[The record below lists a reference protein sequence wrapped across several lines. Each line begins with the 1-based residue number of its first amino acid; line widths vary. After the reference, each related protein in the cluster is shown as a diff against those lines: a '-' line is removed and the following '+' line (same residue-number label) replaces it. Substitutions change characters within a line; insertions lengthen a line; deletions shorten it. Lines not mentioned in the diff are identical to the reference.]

1 MLTMPTTQLAEL
13 WFDDVGEKFD
23 TDEYGCSEHF
33 VWALGSSSQEF
44 VQSVYENGV
53 LDPIVLRNE
62 DGELGIVNGHH
73 RFIVAYVLGIEE
85 VPVMIT
91 DAWFETSPP
100 SGPYSHLNPYRTN
113 SIDTMLSEA
122 IDRMFT

>member
-13 WFDDVGEKFD
+13 WFDDIGEKFD
-23 TDEYGCSEHF
+23 TDEYMCSEHF
-33 VWALGSSSQEF
+33 AWVLNSSSQEF

-73 RFIVAYVLGIEE
+73 RFIWAYVLGIEE

-91 DAWFETSPP
+91 DGWFETLPP
-100 SGPYSHLNPYRTN
+100 SGPYSHLDPYLTN
-113 SIDTMLSEA
+113 SIDEMLSEVF
-122 IDRMFT
+122 DRMFT